1 MDDTKKT
8 KQTDEAPDE
17 VKTEP
22 KNQDETPQ
30 VEKQL
35 TEEQIKEDTQM
46 AEVSDDL
53 RESEEINEK
62 PDELTKEQIEED
74 TEMVSTEGVSTQEV
88 EPTKPAKELTQE
100 QIEEDTEMVSTEGVA
115 TQEEAPVKKA
125 DEVATEGQAGKPDK
139 LTEDDIKKDQE
150 MAPVED
156 PDEKLDQA
164 KKVLSKSDPNDPAK
178 WFIVHTYSGHE
189 GKVSKSIK
197 QRVQS
202 LGFENRIFDII
213 VPTRNTI
220 KVSQGKKENVKEK
233 IFPGYVLVKMILDD
247 ESWLLIRTTQGV
259 TAFIGA
265 GNKPT
270 PISDKEVEA
279 IQKFMNEEEPLYKTS
294 FTIGEAVKIV
304 DGPFSDFLGTIDNI
318 DEEKGKLK
326 VLVSIFGRET
336 PVELDFLQVN
346 KL

>member
-1 MDDTKKT
+1 MDEPKLK
-8 KQTDEAPDE
+8 TDEKVEEVAEATDNAAAESPQQPEQSPPGQSPSGAAP
-17 VKTEP
+17 K
-22 KNQDETPQ
+22 QPQ
-30 VEKQL
+30 
-35 TEEQIKEDTQM
+35 
-46 AEVSDDL
+46 
-53 RESEEINEK
+53 
-62 PDELTKEQIEED
+62 KEQVD
-74 TEMVSTEGVSTQEV
+74 KS
-88 EPTKPAKELTQE
+88 
-100 QIEEDTEMVSTEGVA
+100 VA
-115 TQEEAPVKKA
+115 SVNA
-125 DEVATEGQAGKPDK
+125 
-139 LTEDDIKKDQE
+139 
-150 MAPVED
+150 
-156 PDEKLDQA
+156 
-164 KKVLSKSDPNDPAK
+164 SDSAAAFDAAK
-178 WFIVHTYSGHE
+178 WYIVHTYSGHE
-189 GKVSKSIK
+189 NKVAKSIK

-220 KVSQGKKENVKEK
+220 KVSQGKKETVKEK

-270 PISDKEVEA
+270 PISEKEVEA
-279 IQKFMNEEEPLYKTS
+279 IQKFMNAEEPLYKTA

-304 DGPFSDFLGTIDNI
+304 DGPFADFLGTVDEI
-318 DEEKGKLK
+318 DEAKGKLK